1 MKIYY
6 TKEEWFRPNPFPSA
20 VIKKRV
26 TAVYL
31 LGIAIYRKIC

>member
-26 TAVYL
+26 TVYL
-31 LGIAIYRKIC
+31 LGIPIYRKIC